1 MHLGSDL
8 HRCSPYPAECLQ
20 HLCFLFGKSLLGSTV
35 AVSRFGS
42 LKTKAD
48 WYLDIEG
55 SGDTERYKGQ
65 TWSWSMAEKASWP
78 RLPVPA
84 HKSYLLTGKTKRCRN
99 ELTTDTM
106 CSCFGNLSTRG
117 KKTLQCHA
125 KTKVGKKNRREPAT
139 HTYILGPSL
148 LRAKIKCVSTWDT
161 EAVNIDQRFALKN
174 SSNKI
179 LPTKPSLSVWS
190 NPVSPPPQLRRK
202 G

>member
-1 MHLGSDL
+1 MQPLP
-8 HRCSPYPAECLQ
+8 CWMPPA
-20 HLCFLFGKSLLGSTV
+20 FVLFIWKIS
-35 AVSRFGS
+35 SREHCGGFKIQFIENKG
-42 LKTKAD
+42 
-48 WYLDIEG
+48 WLDIWILRALEIQK
-55 SGDTERYKGQ
+55 DKGQ

-106 CSCFGNLSTRG
+106 CFCFGNLSTRG

-148 LRAKIKCVSTWDT
+148 LRAKIKRVSTWDT
-161 EAVNIDQRFALKN
+161 EAVNTDQRFALKN
-174 SSNKI
+174 FKQDSAHEAI
-179 LPTKPSLSVWS
+179 TQCVI
-190 NPVSPPPQLRRK
+190 
-202 G
+202 